1 MPKPFILL
9 FVCLF
14 FQGVASFGEN
24 NELPLKIKFNGE
36 NNTPLI
42 FHITGDGG
50 MVRFDLKMLR
60 EYQNAGFSCIGLSSL
75 KYFITGKTPEKIAQD
90 VIPVIERYSKEWN
103 KETILLVGF
112 SFGAEIIP
120 FLYNRLPSNMQEKV
134 KLVVLLTPAKTSQFR
149 IRLRDMIGMDKK
161 KEPYNVVDETAKI
174 NTARVL
180 AIYGTKEKPSLEE
193 SDKQP
198 NLKIKFIKGGHGFHD
213 SREVF
218 RLINNE
224 LD

>member
-1 MPKPFILL
+1 LL
-9 FVCLF
+9 QLPHSRHS
-14 FQGVASFGEN
+14 QGGVTALMLSDQ
-24 NELPLKIKFNGE
+24 
-36 NNTPLI
+36 
-42 FHITGDGG
+42 GD
-50 MVRFDLKMLR
+50 VKSRCRL
-60 EYQNAGFSCIGLSSL
+60 A
-75 KYFITGKTPEKIAQD
+75 
-90 VIPVIERYSKEWN
+90 VIPVIERCSKEWN

-198 NLKIKFIKGGHGFHD
+198 NLKIELIKGGHGFHD

>member
-9 FVCLF
+9 FLCLLI
-14 FQGVASFGEN
+14 QGQASFGEN
-24 NELPLKIKFNGE
+24 KELPLRIKFNGD

-50 MVRFDLKMLR
+50 MVRFDLKMMR
-60 EYQNAGFSCIGLSSL
+60 EYQNNGFSCIGLSSL
-75 KYFITGKTPEKIAQD
+75 KYFITGKTPEKITQD
-90 VIPVIERYSKEWN
+90 IIPVIERYSKEWN
-103 KETILLVGF
+103 KETIMLVGF

-120 FLYNRLPSNMQEKV
+120 FLYNRLPPEMLKKV

-161 KEPYNVVDETAKI
+161 KEPYNVVEETAKI
-174 NTARVL
+174 KSASVL
-180 AIYGTKEKPSLEE
+180 AIYGQKETPSLEQ

-198 NLKIKFIKGGHGFHD
+198 NLKIELIKGGHGFHD
-213 SREVF
+213 SKEVF
-218 RLINNE
+218 RLISNE